1 MKLADRALNT
11 QEYYFS
17 KKLKEVAHLREQGKN
32 IINLGIGSPDRPASS
47 SIVNALVKSAKTPSS
62 HGYAPYGG
70 LESFKSAIK
79 NWHAKFF
86 QTQLDAKKNI
96 LPLAGSKEGIVLLS
110 LAFLNPDDEVLV
122 PDPGYPAYESIAK
135 MIGAKVKKYD
145 LTPDNQWLPNFEQL
159 KCLVND
165 KTKLMWINY
174 PHMPTGKDS
183 TPELFD
189 KILEFGAEHNIFICN
204 DNPYSLVGNSKKHVS
219 ILKGEPDQLNCAELN
234 SLSKCL
240 NMAGW
245 RVGMLL
251 GPSKLIEAVT
261 KIKTNMDSGM
271 FIPIQEGAIEALNT
285 GDTWYEEN
293 NKVYAKRREI
303 AFQICDLMN
312 FSYDKEQVGM
322 FVWARIGDEIEEVA
336 NIVDKLLYEAGV
348 FLTPGFI
355 FGKNGDRYIRISLC
369 STEESLM
376 EAYNRI
382 EGIL

>member
-1 MKLADRALNT
+1 
-11 QEYYFS
+11 
-17 KKLKEVAHLREQGKN
+17 
-32 IINLGIGSPDRPASS
+32 
-47 SIVNALVKSAKTPSS
+47 
-62 HGYAPYGG
+62 
-70 LESFKSAIK
+70 
-79 NWHAKFF
+79 
-86 QTQLDAKKNI
+86 
-96 LPLAGSKEGIVLLS
+96 
-110 LAFLNPDDEVLV
+110 
-122 PDPGYPAYESIAK
+122 
-135 MIGAKVKKYD
+135 
-145 LTPDNQWLPNFEQL
+145 
-159 KCLVND
+159 
-165 KTKLMWINY
+165 
-174 PHMPTGKDS
+174 
-183 TPELFD
+183 
-189 KILEFGAEHNIFICN
+189 
-204 DNPYSLVGNSKKHVS
+204 
-219 ILKGEPDQLNCAELN
+219 
-234 SLSKCL
+234 
-240 NMAGW
+240 
-245 RVGMLL
+245 MLL

-322 FVWARIGDEIEEVA
+322 FIWARIGDEIKEVA